1 MTGKECLTYTGIQAN
16 YIKVDKDTFYR
27 TIGPLNVQLH
37 VNFCKTNDM
46 HCYTSFSLKYPRII
60 IGIEVVLQEMT
71 NGEYKRKKE
80 YYIKK
85 NIYEKD

>member
-1 MTGKECLTYTGIQAN
+1 MTGKDCLNYADIQAN

-37 VNFCKTNDM
+37 VNFCKTNDI

-60 IGIEVVLQEMT
+60 IGIEVVLQEMKQD
-71 NGEYKRKKE
+71 EYKRLKE
-80 YYIKK
+80 YYVNK
-85 NIYEKD
+85 NYIV

>member
-1 MTGKECLTYTGIQAN
+1 MIEKDCLTYADIQAN

-37 VNFCKTNDM
+37 VNFCKTNDI

-60 IGIEVVLQEMT
+60 IGIEVVLQEM
-71 NGEYKRKKE
+71 KRDKYERLKE
-80 YYIKK
+80 YYVNK
-85 NIYEKD
+85 NYIV